1 MIQHV
6 WRRLQLMSASG
17 SVQLLDRENG
27 KHHAQ
32 VKGLDDE
39 VLTNVSHVTPYGFS
53 HSPRA
58 GAQAHMMFPGGD
70 RSFGIALVVG
80 DKNFNMTLQGGEVAL
95 HDDAGNYVLI
105 KTGGIIEVKS
115 STKVIADTP
124 LFECTHNCKIGGDL
138 EVVGGIKSKGK
149 NVGGDH
155 SHTGGGAGVPV

>member
-1 MIQHV
+1 
-6 WRRLQLMSASG
+6 MSSSG
-17 SVQLLDRENG
+17 SVQLLERENG

-32 VKGLDDE
+32 VKILDDE

-58 GAQAHMMFPGGD
+58 GAQAHMMFPSGD

-80 DKNFNMTLQGGEVAL
+80 DKQYNMTLEGGEVAL
-95 HDDAGNYVLI
+95 HDDAGNYVKI

-124 LFECTHNCKIGGDL
+124 LFECTHDCKIGGNL
-138 EVVGGIKSKGK
+138 EVVGDITSNSKH
-149 NVGGDH
+149 VG
-155 SHTGGGAGVPV
+155 STHTHASGGAGVPN